1 MSGMR
6 QSWLGPVIGV
16 LSAAATVGAGE
27 LLAVFVRPEASP
39 VIAVGNRIVLLTPE
53 SAKQATINS
62 VGTADKA
69 LLLGSIY
76 LVLALAGAAIGQLAL
91 RSLRAGVA
99 GVAGLG
105 AFAAYCALTDNAS
118 RGSDVV
124 PSVGATLAGAAV
136 LVLLVRAARAGSA
149 AAPDLDRRR
158 LLVAAGATGAVAAL
172 AGFGGRA
179 AQHARF
185 DVATARRRVKLPAAE
200 GRPAVDRTVP
210 PGADLGRSHVPWA
223 TPNGAFYRIDTALT
237 VPQLDPKSWHL
248 RIHGAVQ
255 RELTLTYADVLAR
268 PQLRRWITLCCVSN
282 GVGGSLVGNA
292 LWQGVRLADLVREC
306 GPDPDADQLL
316 LTSADGYTFGAP
328 TAAVLDGRDALLA
341 IGMNGQPLPIEH
353 GFPART
359 VIPGLYG
366 YVSACKWITSIKVTN
381 FQDDAA
387 YWVKEGWAPR
397 PTIKLAARIDTPR
410 TGRTVTAGETVMVAG
425 VAWDQHVGVSKVEV
439 QVDHGPWQPARLASV
454 PSTDTWRQWV
464 LPWRPE
470 KTGTARLRV
479 RATDG
484 RGVPQEEHAHEAF
497 PDGATGLHT
506 VTVQVTA

>member
-1 MSGMR
+1 MTGMR
-6 QSWLGPVIGV
+6 RSWLGPVIGV

-27 LLAVFVRPEASP
+27 VFAAFVRPSASP

-53 SAKQATINS
+53 SAKRATINS
-62 VGTADKA
+62 VGTGDKA

-76 LVLALAGAAIGQLAL
+76 LVLALAGAAIGQLAM
-91 RSLRAGVA
+91 RSLRAGLA
-99 GVAGLG
+99 GVAVLG
-105 AFAAYCALTDNAS
+105 AFAAYCALTANAS

-124 PSVGATLAGAAV
+124 PSIGAALVGAAV
-136 LVLLVRAARAGSA
+136 LVLLVRAADTEASL
-149 AAPDLDRRR
+149 APDADRRR
-158 LLVAAGATGAVAAL
+158 LLVAAGATGAVAAV

-185 DVATARRRVKLPAAE
+185 DVTAARRRVRLPVADGHPAA
-200 GRPAVDRTVP
+200 DRTIP
-210 PGADLGRSHVPWA
+210 TGADLGRSGQPWA
-223 TPNGAFYRIDTALT
+223 TPTRDFYRIDTALT
-237 VPQLDPKSWHL
+237 LPQVDPKAWRL
-248 RIHGAVQ
+248 RIHGAVR
-255 RELTLTYADVLAR
+255 RELTLTYAEVLAR

-292 LWQGVRLADLVREC
+292 LWQGIRLADLVREC

-341 IGMNGQPLPIEH
+341 VGMNGQPLPIEH

-387 YWVKEGWAPR
+387 YWVQEGWAPR
-397 PTIKLAARIDTPR
+397 PTIKLASRIDTPR
-410 TGRTVTAGETVMVAG
+410 TGRTVGAGETVMIAG

-439 QVDHGPWQPARLASV
+439 QVDDGAWQPARLATV

-470 KTGTARLRV
+470 RTGTARLRV

-484 RGVPQEEHAHEAF
+484 RGVPQDEHVHDAF